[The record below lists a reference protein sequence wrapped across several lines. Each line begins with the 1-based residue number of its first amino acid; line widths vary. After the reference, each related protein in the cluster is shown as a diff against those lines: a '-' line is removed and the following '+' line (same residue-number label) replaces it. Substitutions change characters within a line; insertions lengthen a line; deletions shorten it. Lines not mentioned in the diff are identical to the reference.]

1 MEPLE
6 YRCEGHI
13 LRVADGI
20 LEQFAVHVAG
30 SVRTPLA
37 WCCASL
43 ELRKHDVVRVQI
55 GTTMQADASFYSQPS
70 FMNQAFTFE
79 VPAAEED
86 RLRAFLDEAARLGGR
101 QP

>member
-6 YRCEGHI
+6 YRYEGHM
-13 LRVADGI
+13 LRLADGV
-20 LEQFAVHVAG
+20 LEQFALLVAG

-43 ELRKHDVVRVQI
+43 EPRKHDVVRVQL
-55 GTTMQADASFYSQPS
+55 GTSTEADAPFYSAPS
-70 FMNQAFTFE
+70 FVNQAFTFE
-79 VPAAEED
+79 IPAGEEP

-101 QP
+101 QS